1 MSRIALLLVL
11 QIEEERKVC
20 DVCACLNVCVWEREK
35 ESDCVCVL
43 ACVCMSKR
51 N

>member
-1 MSRIALLLVL
+1 M
-11 QIEEERKVC
+11 C
-20 DVCACLNVCVWEREK
+20 DVCVFECVWEREK
-35 ESDCVCVL
+35 ENVCVCVL